1 MPKDPYTA
9 IQESLE
15 HARPQLTAFI
25 SGAYNAQQ
33 TRALLKLLDAIQDAA
48 YSYVKSKK
56 NKKKKD
62 GDGDSGEAEQVK
74 IDWLDT
80 EGVHLWNLASQVNR
94 ATATTPELSKDELST
109 VAALRLTGF
118 RLVEAATDIKG
129 PTTFLIRLLGLTAK
143 TMTALLEAGKAPMAS
158 QLALQGAEYEQLIT
172 SSTTIK
178 EASELKQKVTVL
190 VWYYMARI
198 DFLLREGNDSFAYD
212 LLYKATQLDETW
224 SMTAQ
229 ECRLLASKCWTVGNH
244 MLNERTNVSGSIDW
258 LKQGI
263 LLIEK
268 LINRGVQLDHLK
280 ELHLNDSARAQLM
293 KAEENPHAL
302 NSAAAALN
310 ELGELVADSDQA
322 TLHEMRLLQLHILKT
337 RKAPDGE
344 LRIVMEDIM
353 KLTDWTEES
362 VLEILSQLASLIG
375 QYPALPS
382 QLVQT
387 YLRLAL
393 ASSAGHPYVRMI
405 MYEGL
410 LFMKALSPPTAG
422 VRIAAGI
429 LDMISKDPD
438 YQLDDKVSAI
448 ACQTLLWNIGM
459 FNESKEKIT
468 EAAHW
473 YQLAAHTVFK
483 ELGGENISRC
493 FRKAALCHMKMTD
506 WTAALD
512 LISLCPKEEASTH
525 YLAFLAAIRQGREE
539 AAIGAVSSIVEC
551 SDFEAQQLVLMASLA
566 NEKGAKHVLIA
577 SMRALLNT
585 LTYSAVKFD
594 VQIETITVIRC
605 LLRMTAMEWA
615 HAEDKDRLV
624 ESMIE
629 YLQTAIDILSED
641 PTRGQ
646 GQMKGIAWL
655 YKCAYNVAVQGLNT
669 LSSKSLA
676 DLFDVSAQLMS
687 IYDVIET
694 SGATDPDL
702 HFVRGSA
709 MFACLCG
716 KIFFCRDLSSG
727 PDKVLLLDQLLDYI
741 PHCREALSS
750 VKSTHPRWP
759 VISHMRRIID
769 TSEVEL
775 QCESNEWTAIP
786 PILQRIKKAHSS
798 GEIIET
804 NRTLEMMANVLFQY
818 EECPSHITYQL
829 LELILDTCP
838 TAKANDVKLYSR
850 WMRAI
855 LRILLHRN
863 GGEEEAESLKYAEK
877 ALDVLKT
884 SLGKSAYPLDEIQW
898 LVATFWNKGLEWFS
912 SSRVSQAKAWC
923 EIAMTIA
930 ANTPE
935 LNIDRQKMNEH
946 YQHLLS
952 KINR

>member
-1 MPKDPYTA
+1 
-9 IQESLE
+9 
-15 HARPQLTAFI
+15 
-25 SGAYNAQQ
+25 
-33 TRALLKLLDAIQDAA
+33 
-48 YSYVKSKK
+48 
-56 NKKKKD
+56 
-62 GDGDSGEAEQVK
+62 
-74 IDWLDT
+74 
-80 EGVHLWNLASQVNR
+80 
-94 ATATTPELSKDELST
+94 
-109 VAALRLTGF
+109 
-118 RLVEAATDIKG
+118 
-129 PTTFLIRLLGLTAK
+129 
-143 TMTALLEAGKAPMAS
+143 MTALLEAGKTPMAS

-229 ECRLLASKCWTVGNH
+229 ECRLLASKCWTVGNR
-244 MLNERTNVSGSIDW
+244 MLNEGTNVSGSIDW

-280 ELHLNDSARAQLM
+280 DLHIATLKSLSRAQLM

-337 RKAPDGE
+337 RKAAEGE
-344 LRIVMEDIM
+344 LRIVVEDIM
-353 KLTDWTEES
+353 KLTDWTEEG

-405 MYEGL
+405 M
-410 LFMKALSPPTAG
+410 
-422 VRIAAGI
+422 IAAGI

-438 YQLDDKVSAI
+438 YQLDDKVCAI

-459 FNESKEKIT
+459 FNESKERFT

-483 ELGGENISRC
+483 EFGGENISRC

-539 AAIGAVSSIVEC
+539 AAIDAVSSIVEC
-551 SDFEAQQLVLMASLA
+551 SDFEPQQLVLMTSLA
-566 NEKGAKHVLIA
+566 NEKDAKHVLIA

-585 LTYSAVKFD
+585 LTDSGVKFD

-605 LLRMTAMEWA
+605 LVRMTVMELA

-646 GQMKGIAWL
+646 GQMKGITWL

-676 DLFDVSAQLMS
+676 DLFDASAQLMS

-727 PDKVLLLDQLLDYI
+727 PDKVLLLDQLLDYL

-750 VKSTHPRWP
+750 VKPTHPRWP
-759 VISHMRRIID
+759 VITHMRRIID
-769 TSEVEL
+769 TSEIEL
-775 QCESNEWTAIP
+775 QCESNEWAAIP
-786 PILQRIKKAHSS
+786 PILQRIKKTHSS
-798 GEIIET
+798 GEICET

-818 EECPSHITYQL
+818 EECPSH
-829 LELILDTCP
+829 
-838 TAKANDVKLYSR
+838 K
-850 WMRAI
+850 
-855 LRILLHRN
+855 
-863 GGEEEAESLKYAEK
+863 EEAESLKYAEK

-930 ANTPE
+930 ANTSE

-946 YQHLLS
+946 YEHLLS

>member
-1 MPKDPYTA
+1 M
-9 IQESLE
+9 
-15 HARPQLTAFI
+15 
-25 SGAYNAQQ
+25 
-33 TRALLKLLDAIQDAA
+33 
-48 YSYVKSKK
+48 
-56 NKKKKD
+56 
-62 GDGDSGEAEQVK
+62 
-74 IDWLDT
+74 
-80 EGVHLWNLASQVNR
+80 
-94 ATATTPELSKDELST
+94 
-109 VAALRLTGF
+109 
-118 RLVEAATDIKG
+118 
-129 PTTFLIRLLGLTAK
+129 
-143 TMTALLEAGKAPMAS
+143 
-158 QLALQGAEYEQLIT
+158 IT

-280 ELHLNDSARAQLM
+280 ELHIATLKSLSRAQLM

-551 SDFEAQQLVLMASLA
+551 SDFEAQQLVLMAYFLSFSIQQLQFSPSNSSFSVHSPTKRA
-566 NEKGAKHVLIA
+566 Q
-577 SMRALLNT
+577 SM
-585 LTYSAVKFD
+585 S
-594 VQIETITVIRC
+594 
-605 LLRMTAMEWA
+605 
-615 HAEDKDRLV
+615 
-624 ESMIE
+624 
-629 YLQTAIDILSED
+629 
-641 PTRGQ
+641 
-646 GQMKGIAWL
+646 
-655 YKCAYNVAVQGLNT
+655 
-669 LSSKSLA
+669 
-676 DLFDVSAQLMS
+676 
-687 IYDVIET
+687 
-694 SGATDPDL
+694 
-702 HFVRGSA
+702 
-709 MFACLCG
+709 
-716 KIFFCRDLSSG
+716 
-727 PDKVLLLDQLLDYI
+727 LLL
-741 PHCREALSS
+741 PC
-750 VKSTHPRWP
+750 VP
-759 VISHMRRIID
+759 
-769 TSEVEL
+769 
-775 QCESNEWTAIP
+775 
-786 PILQRIKKAHSS
+786 
-798 GEIIET
+798 
-804 NRTLEMMANVLFQY
+804 F
-818 EECPSHITYQL
+818 
-829 LELILDTCP
+829 
-838 TAKANDVKLYSR
+838 
-850 WMRAI
+850 
-855 LRILLHRN
+855 
-863 GGEEEAESLKYAEK
+863 
-877 ALDVLKT
+877 
-884 SLGKSAYPLDEIQW
+884 
-898 LVATFWNKGLEWFS
+898 
-912 SSRVSQAKAWC
+912 
-923 EIAMTIA
+923 
-930 ANTPE
+930 
-935 LNIDRQKMNEH
+935 
-946 YQHLLS
+946 
-952 KINR
+952 